1 MKNILITG
9 GAGSVGKELA
19 VAFAQSGYNVSIFDI
34 PVANFTGLEQF
45 KIVKGDISNSKTVQ
59 EAVNNTD
66 IVLHLAALL
75 PPVSEADR
83 TKTFMVNTEGT
94 VNLVDAVKADGNKAR
109 MIFTSTVATYGDS
122 TATNPPLRVDHPQQP
137 NTLYSESKVKAER
150 YILNSGIP
158 YTILRVSGVV
168 LPVLAD
174 PPEWPFTADQRVEF
188 INRADV
194 VTALFASVVQ
204 EQATNKI
211 LNLAGG
217 KSWQMLGQQ
226 FVEQYFSI
234 LDIPPE
240 DAIYSERPIYG
251 DWYDTT
257 ESQHLLDYQRTSFQN
272 FLELLDKA
280 VLEALGD

>member
-1 MKNILITG
+1 LKNILITG